1 VVLRAHRE
9 RLVDQ
14 DTERLAWAWYVAR
27 LIKAKHM
34 PSLAALIAP
43 AKDKPSIDQSRAD
56 HDALVAAARN
66 N

>member
-1 VVLRAHRE
+1 VVLRAHRD
-9 RLVDQ
+9 RLNDQ

-27 LIKAKHM
+27 LTRVKHM

-43 AKDKPSIDQSRAD
+43 GRDKPSMDKSRAD
-56 HDALVAAARN
+56 HEALLAAAEN